1 MEKLMQNQ
9 KVRYGIY
16 FGLAIC
22 FLIFLLGILVSLS
35 SCGNPVKKM
44 ARIERKY
51 PFYVAE
57 YCGSKIEVKTKDSF
71 IYLKGADLHDTLFT
85 QIDCDSA
92 KERIV
97 RVPKYINRYRVDTFT
112 TVTTIIK
119 KDTFSL
125 GLYKRKAERLDAEMY
140 KVLESKN
147 NAIKWAIIGFAMLA
161 IFVVFHFNQR
171 R

>member
-1 MEKLMQNQ
+1 MEKHIRSQRI
-9 KVRYGIY
+9 KYGIY

-22 FLIFLLGILVSLS
+22 FLIFILGVLVSLS

-57 YCGSKIEVKTKDSF
+57 YCSSKIEVKTKDSF
-71 IYLKGADLHDTLFT
+71 IYLKGVDLHDTLFT
-85 QIDCDSA
+85 QIDCDLA
-92 KERIV
+92 KERII

>member
-1 MEKLMQNQ
+1 MQNQ
-9 KVRYGIY
+9 RIKYGIY
-16 FGLAIC
+16 FGIGIC
-22 FLIFLLGILVSLS
+22 FLIFILGLLVSLS

-44 ARIERKY
+44 ARMERKY
-51 PFYVAE
+51 PFYLAE
-57 YCGSKIEVKTKDSF
+57 YCESKIEVKTKDSF
-71 IYLKGADLHDTLFT
+71 NYLKGIDLHDTLFT

-97 RVPKYINRYRVDTFT
+97 KVPKYINHRVDTFT
-112 TVTTIIK
+112 KVTTIIK

-147 NAIKWAIIGFAMLA
+147 NAVKWAIIGFAMLA

-171 R
+171 K